1 MRAKRRTES
10 AGGQPEADLASPYW
24 ALDVDPAGQPRL
36 AAALRQLPG
45 ACKPIL
51 AIVYR
56 SAPSSA
62 VAMLVLLVLSG
73 VLSMAGLLATTA
85 VLNRLL
91 AGGATAGRVVAA
103 LPALALVAAVY
114 SCRGALAA
122 AVALTR
128 ARVGPAVRRTS
139 VTRLVEAA
147 VQVELAAYDDDSF
160 YDRMHR
166 ARDRGL
172 VYLDRSMDSLV
183 ELTSATLGVL
193 AAAGALLVLHP
204 LLIAVLALSI
214 VPEAWAV
221 LRSAQLGYRARRRM
235 TVLGRRQWTLG
246 LLATGREAATDL
258 RSYQAEKFVL
268 AEYDQV
274 AGAIQAAETRV
285 EVEQAR
291 VQAIGRALSGLGSAA
306 TFGTLG
312 LLLHA
317 GWIALAVAGGS
328 ALAVRTATAAIGR
341 LVVAANQLFEQGLY
355 VRDYRD
361 FLADAERRSRPVGGL
376 PAPGGP
382 RHIDLEQVCF
392 SYPSSAD
399 ARLAISEVSLSIRA
413 GHTVA
418 LVGENG
424 SGKTTLA
431 KLIAGLYLPTT
442 GEIRWDGRP
451 LPELDRQA
459 VAAQVVVVSQNPM
472 RWPHTARTNVRLGR
486 HDRIDPGDVELTTA
500 AMLAR
505 ADEVIAGLP
514 DGWQTLLSK
523 EFRGGHELSGGQ
535 WQRIAIARALFRDAP
550 VLICDEPTAPLD
562 AHAELAVYQSLR
574 RLADGRTIVLISH
587 RLASVRHADQILVL
601 HQGRIVERGRHEEL
615 MAAGGRYHRM
625 YTVQAKLTASGL
637 AL

>member
-1 MRAKRRTES
+1 MRGKRRSEPVDS
-10 AGGQPEADLASPYW
+10 LPMGEVAAPYW
-24 ALDVDPAGQPRL
+24 ALEPNPATGAGL
-36 AAALRQLPG
+36 AATVRQLPG
-45 ACKPIL
+45 ASKPIL

-56 SAPSSA
+56 SAPGYA
-62 VAMLVLLVLSG
+62 VAMLALLVLSG
-73 VLSMAGLLATTA
+73 VLSMAGLLATTT
-85 VLNRLL
+85 VLDRLL
-91 AGGATAGRVVAA
+91 AGGASTNRVVAA

-114 SCRGALAA
+114 CCRGMLEA
-122 AVALTR
+122 AVALAR
-128 ARVGPAVRRTS
+128 ARVGPAVRRMS
-139 VTRLVEAA
+139 STRLVEAA
-147 VQVELAAYDDDSF
+147 VRTELAAYDDDSF

-172 VYLDRSMDSLV
+172 VYLNRSVATLV
-183 ELTSATLGVL
+183 ELVGATMGVL
-193 AAAGALLVLHP
+193 AAAGTLLVLHP
-204 LLIAVLALSI
+204 LLIAVLTLSI
-214 VPEAWAV
+214 IPEGWAV
-221 LRSAQLGYRARRRM
+221 LRSAQLGYQTRRRM
-235 TVLGRRQWTLG
+235 TALSRRQWTLEVMT
-246 LLATGREAATDL
+246 TGREAATDL
-258 RSYQAEKFVL
+258 RSYQAEPFVL

-274 AGAIQAAETRV
+274 AGAVAAAETRV
-285 EVEQAR
+285 QADQAR

-328 ALAVRTATAAIGR
+328 ALAIRAASTAIGR
-341 LVVAANQLFEQGLY
+341 LVTAANQLFEQGLY
-355 VRDYRD
+355 VQDYQE
-361 FLADAERRSRPVGGL
+361 FLADAERRSRPAGGL
-376 PAPGGP
+376 PASDGP
-382 RHIDLEQVCF
+382 QHIDLDGVCF
-392 SYPSSAD
+392 RYPGSA
-399 ARLAISEVSLSIRA
+399 ASRPAISEVSLSVQA

-431 KLIAGLYLPTT
+431 KLIAGLYLPTA

-451 LPELDRQA
+451 LTELDPQA

-486 HDRIDPGDVELTTA
+486 HDRSDPGDAELTTA

-514 DGWQTLLSK
+514 SGWQTMLSK

-535 WQRIAIARALFRDAP
+535 WQRLAIARALFRDAP

-562 AHAELAVYQSLR
+562 AHAELAVYESLR

-601 HQGRIVERGRHEEL
+601 HQGRIVERGRHEDL

-625 YTVQAKLTASGL
+625 YKVQARLTESGL